1 MADGLER
8 FLQGMAAA
16 AHLFNRAVEKKSA
29 LECIVLQ
36 ANMLDG
42 MLRIGLILKNQLDT
56 NSSVVDQDLLTQDS
70 TDRKVSEREIYKRC
84 RDAAVIDPKLF
95 DTLSSVYDKRNECIH
110 RYVLS
115 EIDYDYATKLVFE
128 LDGLLDTVKAT
139 IWHLEH
145 EQIQRGIGM
154 TVAGPSASKEFLRE
168 FASGKE
174 KPYNL

>member
-1 MADGLER
+1 MADALER

-42 MLRIGLILKNQLDT
+42 ILRVGLILKKQLDT
-56 NSSVVDQDLLTQDS
+56 HSSVVDQELLAQGPA
-70 TDRKVSEREIYKRC
+70 DRKVSEREIYKRC
-84 RDAAVIDPKLF
+84 RDAGVIDLKLF
-95 DTLSSVYDKRNECIH
+95 DALSSAYDKRNECIH

-115 EIDYDYATKLVFE
+115 EIDYDYATRVVFE
-128 LDGLLDTVKAT
+128 LDGVLDAVKAAV
-139 IWHLEH
+139 WRFEH
-145 EQIQRGIGM
+145 EQIQKGIGM
-154 TVAGPSASKEFLRE
+154 TVAGPSTSSEFLRE

>member
-1 MADGLER
+1 MADDLER

-42 MLRIGLILKNQLDT
+42 TLRIGLILKKQLDT
-56 NSSVVDQDLLTQDS
+56 NSSVVDRELLTQVP
-70 TDRKVSEREIYKRC
+70 TDRKISEREIYKRC
-84 RDAAVIDPKLF
+84 RDAGVIRPALF
-95 DTLSSVYDKRNECIH
+95 DALSAVYERRNECIH
-110 RYVLS
+110 RYVLGA
-115 EIDYDYATKLVFE
+115 IDYDYATKLVFE
-128 LDGLLDTVKAT
+128 LDKLLDAVKAVV
-139 IWHLEH
+139 WQLEH
-145 EQIQRGIGM
+145 EQIQRGVGM
-154 TVAGPSASKEFLRE
+154 TVSGPSVSREFLRE